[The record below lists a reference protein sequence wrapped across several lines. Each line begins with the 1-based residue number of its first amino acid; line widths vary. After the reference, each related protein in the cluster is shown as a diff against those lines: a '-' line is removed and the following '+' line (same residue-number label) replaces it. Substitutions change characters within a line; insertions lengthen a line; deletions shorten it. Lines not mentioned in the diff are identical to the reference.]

1 MTDIE
6 NPTAA
11 LSAETPAANPNEI
24 TALMRDGR
32 EDKLNIRTVPPSR
45 FEKIPSPVGEELS
58 FLAVVC
64 SRPKEWFDELAPG
77 EYTRLQAHAERVNSD
92 FCMWWRRRLAHLNSI
107 PSGVVERAALAV
119 RGGEQP

>member
-64 SRPKEWFDELAPG
+64 SRPKEWFDELASG
-77 EYTRLQAHAERVNSD
+77 EYETLVAAAEQANRD
-92 FCMWWRRRLAHLNSI
+92 FYGWWRRRLHYLSQV
-107 PSGVVERAALAV
+107 PPQVVDRAASAV
-119 RGGEQP
+119 RGDKF